1 MTTIR
6 SLATLV
12 ASLALAASASA
23 VTFSTDFDGQ
33 AAGSLASLFA
43 NGDFSFH
50 NGSYLPLTDGFG
62 DNIAGSEQWQIDAA
76 SDASFSLQVLNTFD
90 AGYGVAPSGTNAL
103 NGRDQTVLIVFN
115 EVVDITGFTVTLD
128 NSSLGDLSSRSIDF
142 VNGATVQFSQATDQT
157 NPGLVVNVAS
167 VSGVRA
173 IVLPTTAFYDNLGFT
188 YTTAIPE
195 PATYAGLAGL
205 AVLALAA
212 ARRRV

>member
-1 MTTIR
+1 MTTTR
-6 SLATLV
+6 SLATLI

-50 NGSYLPLTDGFG
+50 NGSYLPLTDSFG
-62 DNIAGSEQWQIDAA
+62 DNIAGSDQWQIDTA
-76 SDASFSLQVLNTFD
+76 SDASFPLQVLNTVD

-128 NSSLGDLSSRSIDF
+128 DSTLGDLSSRSIDF
-142 VNGATVQFSQATDQT
+142 VNGVTLQSSQTTDQT
-157 NPGLVVNVAS
+157 TRSLVVNVAS
-167 VSGVRA
+167 VSGVRT
-173 IVLPTTAFYDNLGFT
+173 IVLPTTALYDNLGFT

-195 PATYAGLAGL
+195 PSAYAALAGL
-205 AVLALAA
+205 SVLALAA
-212 ARRRV
+212 IRRRA